1 LKESNLSIHYQQ
13 LPYQELSEKDRQS
26 LDHARLMA
34 DKAYAPYSNF
44 FVGASALLSN
54 GKRMGGNNQE
64 NAAYPS
70 GLCAERVAL
79 FSAKSNYPNLSV
91 ESLSVFI
98 PAISDP
104 TIPSPCGACRQ
115 VISEVQFAQ
124 EDPIRLLLMNSSETV
139 WIFSDASDLL
149 PFSFTAH
156 HLK

>member
-1 LKESNLSIHYQQ
+1 MKESNLSIQYQQ
-13 LPYQELSEKDRQS
+13 LSYQELPEKDRQG

-44 FVGASALLSN
+44 FVGASALLEN
-54 GKRMGGNNQE
+54 GKRIGGNNQE

-79 FSAKSNYPNLSV
+79 FAAKSNYPRLDV

-115 VISEVQFAQ
+115 VISEVQLAQ
-124 EDPIRLLLMNSSETV
+124 KYPIRLLLMNSDQSV
-139 WIFSDASDLL
+139 WLFDDDSVLL